1 MSYELQN
8 PKQLVQN
15 TFTSNQIHSFF
26 LLTRVLSAVVALATL
41 VRWLLRCFMGNKMKG
56 SSGRESEDASLLRR
70 DGVVVS

>member
-26 LLTRVLSAVVALATL
+26 LWTRVLSAVVALATL
-41 VRWLLRCFMGNKMKG
+41 ARWVLHCFVGNQMKG
-56 SSGRESEDASLLRR
+56 SSGWASEDASLLRR
-70 DGVVVS
+70 DDVEVS

>member
-26 LLTRVLSAVVALATL
+26 LWTRVLSAVVAFATL
-41 VRWLLRCFMGNKMKG
+41 VRWVLQCFVGNNMKG
-56 SSGRESEDASLLRR
+56 SSGRESEDSSLLRR
-70 DGVVVS
+70 DGVEVS